1 MFGVLLFYLSPYW
14 QLLVLKIVS
23 FLYAFRLSLMPPGTY
38 NNYIISSIF
47 SYFCHFY
54 WLNNQVTII
63 FQIVLEILDRFLN
76 RIKVFIVFKCQL
88 KVCFFCLGE
97 SLKFKFKFS

>member
-38 NNYIISSIF
+38 NNYIISSF
-47 SYFCHFY
+47 F
-54 WLNNQVTII
+54 
-63 FQIVLEILDRFLN
+63 FLLLSFLLV
-76 RIKVFIVFKCQL
+76 K
-88 KVCFFCLGE
+88 
-97 SLKFKFKFS
+97 